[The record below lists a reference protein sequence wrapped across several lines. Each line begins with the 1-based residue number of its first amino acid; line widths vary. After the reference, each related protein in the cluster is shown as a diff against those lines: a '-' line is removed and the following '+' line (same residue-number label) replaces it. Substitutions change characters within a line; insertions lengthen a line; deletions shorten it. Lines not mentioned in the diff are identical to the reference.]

1 MSPPYSSSSVLA
13 GSGSQEE
20 GASLTW
26 IGGNTTGKGER
37 QRNITIDLICLILIE
52 SRESER
58 LEGAQWG

>member
-1 MSPPYSSSSVLA
+1 MSPPYSLGLA

-20 GASLTW
+20 GTSLTW

-58 LEGAQWG
+58 PEGAQWG

>member
-1 MSPPYSSSSVLA
+1 MPPPYSSVLA

-37 QRNITIDLICLILIE
+37 EGNITIDLICLILTE
-52 SRESER
+52 SRECER
-58 LEGAQWG
+58 PKGAQWG